1 MKEGAETSYF
11 AALEVKYSRLEERT
25 SGKCTSENVLPKNGL
40 LKLTSENEFPKMD
53 F

>member
-1 MKEGAETSYF
+1 MKEGAETFYL

-25 SGKCTSENVLPKNGL
+25 SGKCTSENVLPKY
-40 LKLTSENEFPKMD
+40 TSQNVLPKMD

>member
-25 SGKCTSENVLPKNGL
+25 SGKCTSEKC
-40 LKLTSENEFPKMD
+40 TSEID

>member
-25 SGKCTSENVLPKNGL
+25 SGKCTSENVL
-40 LKLTSENEFPKMD
+40 LKLTSENGFPKKD

>member
-1 MKEGAETSYF
+1 MKGGAETSYF

-25 SGKCTSENVLPKNGL
+25 SGKCTSENVLPKNL
-40 LKLTSENEFPKMD
+40 LLKMD